1 MIVGRT
7 RCKSNH
13 ANVPIAQNLSRRKT
27 SVPGHAQASSVE
39 FGGFVASGFSGC
51 TAMVLGS
58 SGEATAL
65 DAGSGGLGWAI
76 EMYSSLLGHPAL
88 LDPEELVQLS
98 RKKSG
103 EWLRA
108 CFLETVVRSDNP
120 FVPGMTLSVGLGS
133 AAPRAPEGERR
144 KILSLQK
151 EIDNLL
157 LEVLDRLPQTVRA
170 FRGGM
175 AGCCRIFEPECSA
188 SIADEGRGFL
198 GPLWM
203 ALQERHQV
211 ETFLTRPL
219 LLDFLSRRFTRA
231 LPDPMDTKNV
241 LRDQVELESLAG
253 GRAQYA
259 VYGDNSGGGL
269 ECCQRGESQR
279 RLEDERH
286 LGCLLLDFHDKMST
300 PTPSLLLGRGKI
312 LDTVLSPCVFLQG
325 ANHRS
330 FGLPGLTVSRGTQFV
345 VAGLAAMPDQYYRVP
360 AMRLLMDLVVYL
372 GTLTVFCASVLFH
385 SGGALTGGEILFAFY
400 TVVSA
405 A

>member
-1 MIVGRT
+1 
-7 RCKSNH
+7 
-13 ANVPIAQNLSRRKT
+13 
-27 SVPGHAQASSVE
+27 
-39 FGGFVASGFSGC
+39 
-51 TAMVLGS
+51 MVLGS
-58 SGEATAL
+58 RGEAASL
-65 DAGSGGLGWAI
+65 DSGGGGLGWAI
-76 EMYSSLLGHPAL
+76 EVYATLLAHPAL

-108 CFLETVVRSDNP
+108 CFLETVVRADNP
-120 FVPGMTLSVGLGS
+120 FVPGMTLSVGLGR

-144 KILSLQK
+144 KLLSLQR
-151 EIDNLL
+151 EIDDLL

-170 FRGGM
+170 FHGGM
-175 AGCCRIFEPECSA
+175 AGCCRVFEPECSA

-203 ALQERHQV
+203 AVQERHQV

-219 LLDFLSRRFTRA
+219 LLDFLSRRFTRG

-269 ECCQRGESQR
+269 EHCGRGEFQR
-279 RLEDERH
+279 RLEDERQ
-286 LGCLLLDFHDKMST
+286 LGCLLLDFHDKVAT

-312 LDTVLSPCVFLQG
+312 VDTIMSPCVFLQG

-330 FGLPGLTVSRGTQFV
+330 FGLPGLSVSRGTQFV
-345 VAGLAAMPDQYYRVP
+345 VAGLAASPDQYYRVP
-360 AMRLLMDLVVYL
+360 AMRLLLDLVMYL
-372 GTLTVFCASVLFH
+372 GMLAVFCVSVLFH
-385 SGGALTGGEILFAFY
+385 SDGALTGGEMLFAFY
-400 TVVSA
+400 ALVSA
-405 A
+405 LQAERRGVL